1 MYPLDDDTC
10 SVARSINKFF
20 MKSWWQKMFFFFFF
34 LSPVL
39 GEEEAI
45 MVHAWLPSK
54 EAKRPWWKFPLFGS
68 WQCLGWAWM
77 DLNRL
82 KQIKPSLVP
91 KFQLKYFFGL
101 ESWHLGLSQLEP
113 MFFVSKY
120 RLFNNPNLHMDLFIL
135 LWNEEYHNHQNN
147 VESNFSDR
155 PELEWNVIIIKS
167 RNWSVNKIQLVQLS
181 GK

>member
-91 KFQLKYFFGL
+91 KFRLKYFFGL
-101 ESWHLGLSQLEP
+101 ESWHLRLSQLEP
-113 MFFVSKY
+113 MFLCPSTGY
-120 RLFNNPNLHMDLFIL
+120 LITQTFIWTCL
-135 LWNEEYHNHQNN
+135 SFFETR
-147 VESNFSDR
+147 S
-155 PELEWNVIIIKS
+155 IIITRIMSKATFPTDPNS
-167 RNWSVNKIQLVQLS
+167 SEMW
-181 GK
+181 